1 MKKELQIA
9 LQSSV
14 KQTED
19 GYIFIEPV
27 CKFFGIQ
34 TRNQLDRLKADKIC
48 QSDMRKNSCQS
59 LFGDQKPRVSV
70 GKRGFIRWIQI
81 INPAILR
88 GDLRELFEEY
98 QVAVFDYL
106 YSGNEKRVA
115 QLEDIRQYALNINEA
130 IRVKRLVSEYIAEQK
145 NHRDLCLGTPPDQWP
160 DVKRNL
166 TTGNTIPPEANML
179 RPQLPSNIGQLKLMK
194 KNYQTNIGKHQHQLD
209 YQRKTIQPEP
219 NPMPEGYKREVHKL
233 YIRNYE
239 NEIARIDMRL
249 MELTGGKTLE
259 DVSHE

>member
-9 LQSSV
+9 LQDSV

-19 GYIFIEPV
+19 GYIFIQPV

-34 TRNQLDRLKADKIC
+34 TRNQLDRLKADRIC
-48 QSDMRKNSCQS
+48 QSDMRKNSSQ
-59 LFGDQKPRVSV
+59 LVFGDQKPRVSV

-88 GDLRELFEEY
+88 ADLRDLFEEY

-106 YSGNEKRVA
+106 YSGNENRVA

-130 IRVKRLVSEYIAEQK
+130 IRVKKLIVEYVVEQK
-145 NHRDLCLGTPPDQWP
+145 NHRDLCLVTPPDQWAT
-160 DVKRNL
+160 VKRNL
-166 TTGNTIPPEANML
+166 ATGSALPAEAANL
-179 RPQLPSNIGQLKLMK
+179 RPQLPANIGQLKLMK
-194 KNYQTNIGKHQHQLD
+194 KNAQTNIGKHQHLLD

-219 NPMPEGYKREVHKL
+219 NPMPDGYRREVHKL

-239 NEIARIDMRL
+239 DEIARIDMRII
-249 MELTGGKTLE
+249 ELTGGKTLE
-259 DVSHE
+259 E